1 MDDLIKEIV
10 LALKG
15 DERMLITSHIN
26 PDGDAIGSMLA
37 LALAL
42 KKMDKDIVVY
52 NRDGVPYQFDHL
64 PGADMVVTSLHG
76 ENPFDSAI
84 VLDCSELERVG
95 KDFSSMVSTNKWI
108 NIDHHLTNEYFA
120 HISLIDKDA
129 CSTGYLVYEVIKA
142 LPVEM
147 DKEIADNIY
156 TTIIVDTGSFR
167 YSNATKDAFVAAGE
181 LVSLGVSP
189 WEISNKV
196 YENQPLGRVKLLS
209 LVLNSLEVSEN
220 GKVASLVVT
229 QEMMSTTG
237 TGHEET
243 DGFVNYA
250 RSIEG
255 VEVAFLVREI
265 SSEEYKISYRSKGL
279 VNVATVAQSFGGGG
293 HRNAAGCVIRGTLKE
308 ARKAAF
314 DAAGKEVGVIF

>member
-1 MDDLIKEIV
+1 MNDPIKEIV
-10 LALKG
+10 SAIEA
-15 DERMLITSHIN
+15 DESILIASHLN
-26 PDGDAIGSMLA
+26 PDGDAIGSSLA

-42 KKMDKDIVVY
+42 RKMNKHVVVY

-64 PGADMVVTSLHG
+64 PGAAMITTTLDQEKS
-76 ENPFDSAI
+76 FDSAI
-84 VLDCSELERVG
+84 VVDCSELERVG
-95 KDFSSMVSTNKWI
+95 NNFASMVTTKKWI

-120 HISLIDKDA
+120 DISLIDKNA
-129 CSTGYLVYEVIKA
+129 CSTGYLIYHVIKA
-142 LPVEM
+142 LPVEI

-167 YSNATKDAFVAAGE
+167 YSNATKEAFNAAGE

-189 WEISNKV
+189 WDISNRV

-209 LVLNSLEVSEN
+209 RVLETLKVSNS

-229 QEMMSTTG
+229 KEMMDSTG
-237 TGHEET
+237 TSHAET

-250 RSIEG
+250 RSVEG

-265 SSEEYKISYRSKGL
+265 NENEYKISYRSKGL
-279 VNVATVAQSFGGGG
+279 VNVASAARLFGGGG
-293 HRNAAGCVIRGTLKE
+293 HRNAAGCLIKGSLDE
-308 ARKAAF
+308 AIKAAF
-314 DAAGKEVGVIF
+314 DAAEKEINAA